1 MSWQEAIQQALE
13 RRDAQE
19 KAYSRIIEHYR
30 RLAQQTTIL
39 KERNGSL
46 LKAATSVSGNG
57 GGPNGRN
64 QTGDISV
71 ARAYTAS
78 LEAQL
83 ATLRDEMTGMYKTQ
97 SQNAQRLLVMNETLR
112 ERDERSRAEEEEL
125 RLVRTEV
132 ARLRERVT
140 NHAEAMKEKDRQI
153 QSVLDE
159 LATLQLEHS
168 VLQETN
174 TKLRQDNAGLVQRWL
189 DQRLAEATRMNDA
202 NQFLLDAEKKG
213 LPSHEA
219 NTSSDQANPPDP

>member
-1 MSWQEAIQQALE
+1 MSWQEAIQEGLE
-13 RRDAQE
+13 RRDVQE

-30 RLAQQTTIL
+30 RLAQQTSML
-39 KERNGSL
+39 KDRNGSL
-46 LKAATSVSGNG
+46 LKAASCV
-57 GGPNGRN
+57 PNGP
-64 QTGDISV
+64 GGKAGESSSV

-78 LEAQL
+78 LETQL

-112 ERDERSRAEEEEL
+112 EREERSRAEEDEL

-132 ARLRERVT
+132 ARLRERVA
-140 NHAEAMKEKDRQI
+140 NHADAMKEKDRQI

-159 LATLQLEHS
+159 LSTLQLEHY

-174 TKLRQDNAGLVQRWL
+174 AKLHQDNAGLVQRWL

-213 LPSHEA
+213 LPSQETA
-219 NTSSDQANPPDP
+219 TPDPPPET